1 MKLTAQFVARN
12 GRQFLTQ
19 LMNRE
24 QRNFQFDFLRPQ
36 HSLFQYFTKLLE
48 QYTKVLI
55 PPKSMQQRLRDE
67 AKSMRAVLEQVKY
80 RAEYQRYQEAQKARE
95 EEILERERVA
105 YAQIDWHDFV
115 VVETV
120 DYQPFEIGNFP
131 PPTTPEEVG
140 ARMLI
145 QERAEEGDDIEM
157 QLESDEEDAPPQV
170 CYKFLCINIELIC
183 FYFRTKV

>member
-1 MKLTAQFVARN
+1 
-12 GRQFLTQ
+12 
-19 LMNRE
+19 MNRE

-55 PPKSMQQRLRDE
+55 PPKTLQQKLRNEIINGNNILD
-67 AKSMRAVLEQVKY
+67 LVKY
-80 RAEYQRYQEAQKARE
+80 RSEWQKYQEAQRRKE

-120 DYQPFEIGNFP
+120 DYQQFEIGNFP

-140 ARMLI
+140 ARILI
-145 QERAEEGDDIEM
+145 QERLEEGEDIEM
-157 QLESDEEDAPPQV
+157 QLESDDDEPSPD
-170 CYKFLCINIELIC
+170 
-183 FYFRTKV
+183 TG

>member
-1 MKLTAQFVARN
+1 MARN

-67 AKSMRAVLEQVKY
+67 AKSLQAVLDHVKY
-80 RAEYQRYQEAQKARE
+80 RAEWQRYQEAQRARE
-95 EEILERERVA
+95 EEILERERG
-105 YAQIDWHDFV
+105 IFTH
-115 VVETV
+115 
-120 DYQPFEIGNFP
+120 
-131 PPTTPEEVG
+131 
-140 ARMLI
+140 
-145 QERAEEGDDIEM
+145 
-157 QLESDEEDAPPQV
+157 LE
-170 CYKFLCINIELIC
+170 F
-183 FYFRTKV
+183 F